1 MKHFE
6 KEKEKLKGK
15 QFESSVNERIQ
26 VLMDLQNAFYDVVAP
41 IMHDLGIIA
50 LELCMDGEVSY
61 TQLVN
66 GTELKCLGFCYDGNT
81 FVMMDANQIEDNVME
96 KKMNNEELT
105 EEELQKHKELL
116 ARKIAGSIMLD
127 DEHTVADFIDE
138 NEDLSEHIKN
148 IPAGELKKNIDD
160 FAKTHEFDLSEQFN
174 KAEEIKKLT
183 AYEKRYEQLLEFA
196 KMLSDED
203 KKTVNFSNQTAE
215 EIAEKTNETIEQTLE
230 KIGWLDLVGGKLFV
244 EEQIFDGKL
253 LNEDELDYH
262 NNYSTMLKGLTDEQR
277 EHLMNLVTELQND
290 ILESKDSKNV
300 HKVTLKKG
308 KKSPKKDPEKNN

>member
-41 IMHDLGIIA
+41 IMHDLGIIV

-160 FAKTHEFDLSEQFN
+160 FAKTHELDLSEQFN

-203 KKTVNFSNQTAE
+203 KETVNLSNQTAE

-253 LNEDELDYH
+253 LNEDELNYH

-277 EHLMNLVTELQND
+277 EHLMSLVTELQND

-308 KKSPKKDPEKNN
+308 KKSTKKDPEKNN

>member
-138 NEDLSEHIKN
+138 NENLSEHIRN

-174 KAEEIKKLT
+174 KAEEIKKLN
-183 AYEKRYEQLLEFA
+183 AYGKRYEQLLEFA

-203 KKTVNFSNQTAE
+203 KETVNLSNQTAE

-253 LNEDELDYH
+253 LNEDELNYH
-262 NNYSTMLKGLTDEQR
+262 NNYSTMLKELTDEQR

-290 ILESKDSKNV
+290 ILESKNSKNV

-308 KKSPKKDPEKNN
+308 KKSTKKDPEKK